1 VIAPISLELGQ
12 VRELRA
18 EMPEAIY
25 ESLKQTLR
33 VELPEDPAERLAA
46 VRRVAGALTGVV
58 PAAA

>member
-1 VIAPISLELGQ
+1 MIAPISLELDQ

-18 EMPEAIY
+18 EMPEAVY
-25 ESLKQTLR
+25 ESLKRTLR

-58 PAAA
+58 PSAA